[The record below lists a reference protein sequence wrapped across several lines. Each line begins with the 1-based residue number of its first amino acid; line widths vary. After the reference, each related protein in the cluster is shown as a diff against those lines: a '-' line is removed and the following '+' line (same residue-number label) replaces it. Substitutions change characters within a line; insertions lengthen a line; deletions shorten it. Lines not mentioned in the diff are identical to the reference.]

1 MNGKVYR
8 HTENDGYAFM
18 RKGPMARDT
27 LIATVEEAKAQW
39 PEWFKKE
46 FEDEKK

>member
-1 MNGKVYR
+1 MDGKVYR

-27 LIATVEEAKAQW
+27 VIATGEEAKAEW
-39 PEWFKKE
+39 PGWVKKE